1 MIGEWNVHALKNPL
15 DKRSTT
21 SKRINFTDPSSPL
34 EGRNSVAA
42 LRAPEIPS
50 RQSCVG
56 PHTFTRDR
64 NFERRR
70 CPSSRS
76 SSRANATDC
85 NARCNI
91 VSTIEGEREG
101 VMEARMDIEL
111 HNHNRDFQASASM
124 RRTADLVNFR
134 AIGIRNERISYF
146 SSCPDSLI
154 QLSSTYACT
163 CTFNTCT
170 FYMWILVLRKK

>member
-70 CPSSRS
+70 CPSSRP
-76 SSRANATDC
+76 SSRANATIATHDATSYRRSRERGRGWWRRVWTSSC
-85 NARCNI
+85 I
-91 VSTIEGEREG
+91 TTIEIFKRPHRCGAPRILWISARSAFETREY
-101 VMEARMDIEL
+101 
-111 HNHNRDFQASASM
+111 H
-124 RRTADLVNFR
+124 
-134 AIGIRNERISYF
+134 
-146 SSCPDSLI
+146 
-154 QLSSTYACT
+154 
-163 CTFNTCT
+163 
-170 FYMWILVLRKK
+170 ILVPAPIRWFSYRLHTRARVHLTRVHFTCEF

>member
-1 MIGEWNVHALKNPL
+1 
-15 DKRSTT
+15 
-21 SKRINFTDPSSPL
+21 
-34 EGRNSVAA
+34 
-42 LRAPEIPS
+42 
-50 RQSCVG
+50 
-56 PHTFTRDR
+56 
-64 NFERRR
+64 
-70 CPSSRS
+70 
-76 SSRANATDC
+76 
-85 NARCNI
+85 
-91 VSTIEGEREG
+91 
-101 VMEARMDIEL
+101 MEARMDIEL

-170 FYMWILVLRKK
+170 FYM